1 MIKHLWTSIRM
12 LVLLGILTVV
22 VYAAVVTGISQL
34 LFPYQASGSLVHY
47 HGRVIGSK
55 LIGQSFTSPKFF
67 DGRPSAAGYNAAA
80 STASNYG
87 PTNPA
92 LVKEVQANMA
102 YILKTNPGVKPSQVP
117 VDLVESSDSGLDPDI
132 SVAAAYFQAPRVARL
147 NGLPLSS
154 VRHLVATHTAGRFL
168 GMYGNSYVNVLEIN
182 LALLHLIHHRS

>member
-1 MIKHLWTSIRM
+1 M

-34 LFPYQASGSLVHY
+34 LFPYQANGSLVHY

-92 LVKEVQANMA
+92 LIKEVQANMA

-154 VRHLVATHTAGRFL
+154 VRHLVATHTVGRFL